1 MESATTIID
10 AQADVEGT
18 LKGKDAQ
25 VLGRFRGQIELT
37 GRLVLGEGAR
47 VDARVVADAVEIAG
61 EFKGELKARSL
72 SVLERG
78 RVEGSID
85 AQRLAMREGALLN
98 GSVNAG
104 EGKSAPAPARPSMT
118 GLATG

>member
-1 MESATTIID
+1 MDSATTVID
-10 AQADVEGT
+10 AHADIEGT

-25 VLGRFRGQIELT
+25 ILGRFRGQIELT

-47 VDARVVADAVEIAG
+47 VDAKVVADTVEVAG
-61 EFKGELKARSL
+61 ELKGELKARSL

-78 RVEGSID
+78 RVEGTID
-85 AQRLAMREGALLN
+85 TQRLAMREGALLN

-104 EGKSAPAPARPSMT
+104 DARPTAVRPIST
-118 GLATG
+118 GAATG

>member
-1 MESATTIID
+1 MDSATTIID

-25 VLGRFRGQIELT
+25 VLGKFRGQIELT

-47 VDARVVADAVEIAG
+47 VDAKVVADAVEIAG

-78 RVEGSID
+78 RVEGTID

-104 EGKSAPAPARPSMT
+104 EGRPRGPPAPA
-118 GLATG
+118 

>member
-18 LKGKDAQ
+18 LKGKDAH

-47 VDARVVADAVEIAG
+47 VDARVVADTVEVAG

-78 RVEGSID
+78 RVDGSID
-85 AQRLAMREGALLN
+85 TQRLAMREGALLN

-104 EGKSAPAPARPSMT
+104 EGKPAPTRASMT
-118 GLATG
+118 GLAAG

>member
-1 MESATTIID
+1 MDSATTVID
-10 AQADVEGT
+10 AQADIEGT
-18 LKGKDAQ
+18 LRGKDAQ
-25 VLGRFRGQIELT
+25 VLGRFRGQIDLT
-37 GRLVLGEGAR
+37 GRLVLGEGAK
-47 VDARVVADAVEIAG
+47 VDAKVTADAVEIAG

-78 RVEGSID
+78 RVEGTID

-104 EGKSAPAPARPSMT
+104 DGRAAPRAGVT

>member
-1 MESATTIID
+1 MDSATTVID
-10 AQADVEGT
+10 TQADIEGT
-18 LKGKDAQ
+18 LRGKDAQ
-25 VLGRFRGQIELT
+25 VLGRFRGQIDLT
-37 GRLVLGEGAR
+37 GRLVLGEGAK
-47 VDARVVADAVEIAG
+47 VDAKVTADTVEIAG

-72 SVLERG
+72 SVLEKG
-78 RVEGSID
+78 RVEGTID

-104 EGKSAPAPARPSMT
+104 DGRPAPRANVS

>member
-1 MESATTIID
+1 MDTPMTVID
-10 AQADVEGT
+10 AHADIDGT

-25 VLGRFRGQIELT
+25 ILGKFRGQIELT
-37 GRLVLGEGAR
+37 GRLVLGEASR
-47 VDARVVADAVEIAG
+47 VEAKVTADAVEIAG
-61 EFKGELKARSL
+61 EYKGELKARSL
-72 SVLERG
+72 SVLEKG
-78 RVEGSID
+78 RVEGTID

-104 EGKSAPAPARPSMT
+104 DGRPAPRASMT

>member
-1 MESATTIID
+1 MDSATTVID
-10 AQADVEGT
+10 AQADIEGT
-18 LKGKDAQ
+18 LRGKDAQ
-25 VLGRFRGQIELT
+25 VLGRFRGQIDLT
-37 GRLVLGEGAR
+37 GRLVLGEGAK
-47 VDARVVADAVEIAG
+47 VDAKVTADAVEIAG

-78 RVEGSID
+78 RVEGTID

-104 EGKSAPAPARPSMT
+104 DGRSAPRGTVT